1 MCAVADGRAW
11 RIGGSEE
18 EFLHI
23 MATLRLKMKQVTALS
38 GERKKLAVREAERE
52 LEEAEDILRQMQNY
66 ARTQSAGSGATA
78 KIQTFQADLS
88 RTRREFDRA
97 AKAGAQRD
105 ELFDA
110 GGGASDDLAVR
121 SLDQRSA
128 LLQDRHMLEDG
139 RDRLAQTR
147 AVSQRTEEI
156 GVNILGNLGNQ
167 RDALL
172 RADAHLSGTD
182 EQLSRG
188 RRILR
193 AMDRRVMTNKL
204 VLVLIAVFLA
214 ASIGA
219 LVYFR
224 WFSHAWPGL
233 TTTTAMHS
241 TGGATGATGMPAT
254 TAAAAPTTTT
264 TTPSNTTAH

>member
-1 MCAVADGRAW
+1 
-11 RIGGSEE
+11 
-18 EFLHI
+18 

-110 GGGASDDLAVR
+110 GGAASDDLAVR

-128 LLQDRHMLEDG
+128 LLQDRHTLEDG

-233 TTTTAMHS
+233 TTTT
-241 TGGATGATGMPAT
+241 TTGAAT
-254 TAAAAPTTTT
+254 TMHTGASAAPATTTT
-264 TTPSNTTAH
+264 TAATVAANTTTTAAH